1 MRMVETPQSSQIESA
16 GHKGNILHVL
26 FRSGALYAYY
36 GVPRPL
42 FNMSRTLSRGKIGPG
57 PSFLAGVRPFSLY
70 RLMPRRLRR
79 VFPTLVFAV

>member
-1 MRMVETPQSSQIESA
+1 MKGVSHARACCPAREA
-16 GHKGNILHVL
+16 GRGGRIAAAP
-26 FRSGALYAYY
+26 F
-36 GVPRPL
+36 

-70 RLMPRRLRR
+70 RLMLRRLRR

>member
-36 GVPRPL
+36 GVPKPL
-42 FNMSRTLSRGKIGPG
+42 FIDPINDSSPKGYLSKHIEKSYPYER
-57 PSFLAGVRPFSLY
+57 LY
-70 RLMPRRLRR
+70 
-79 VFPTLVFAV
+79 